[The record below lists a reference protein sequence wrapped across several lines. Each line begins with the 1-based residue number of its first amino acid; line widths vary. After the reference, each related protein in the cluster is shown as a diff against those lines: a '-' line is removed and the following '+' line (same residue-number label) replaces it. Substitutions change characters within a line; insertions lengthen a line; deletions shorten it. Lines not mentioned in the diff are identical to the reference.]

1 MNPQKVSWNPDQYL
15 KFGDQRL
22 RPAQDLLARVGLE
35 SPGIIYDL
43 GCGTGNTTQLL
54 VDRWPQSQVTGI
66 DSSSEMLEKARNS
79 CPNLDFK
86 EADLEDWNPGIEA
99 DLFYSN
105 AALHWLGN
113 HETLFPRLLK
123 MLPKGG
129 RLAVQMPRNFESPSH
144 TAIRESVES
153 GPWAKR
159 IKPALRSR
167 PVLEPEFYYDLL
179 ANQVEHLDLW
189 ETIYTHVLEGENPV
203 VEWTKGTALRPIL
216 KLLQAEEETTF
227 MEDYSKRIHELYPPR
242 NDGRTLFPFR
252 RLFIVATR

>member
-1 MNPQKVSWNPDQYL
+1 MTAAKVTWNPEQYL
-15 KFGDQRL
+15 KFGDHRL
-22 RPAQDLLARVGLE
+22 RPAMDLLGRIDLE
-35 SPGIIYDL
+35 SPGLVYDL
-43 GCGTGNTTQLL
+43 GCGTGNTTKLL
-54 VDRWPQSQVTGI
+54 AGRWPDSRIVGI
-66 DSSSEMLEKARNS
+66 DSSAEMLEKARKS
-79 CPNLDFK
+79 YANLEFI
-86 EADLEDWNPGIEA
+86 EADLESWSPQQEA

-113 HETLFPRLLK
+113 HEGLFPRLLK
-123 MLPKGG
+123 LLPKGG
-129 RLAVQMPRNFESPSH
+129 WFAAQMPRNFESPSH

-216 KLLQAEEETTF
+216 KFLQAEEETTF

-242 NDGRTLFPFR
+242 IDGRTLFPFR

>member
-54 VDRWPQSQVTGI
+54 ADRWPQSQVTGI

-86 EADLEDWNPGIEA
+86 EADLEVWNPGIEA

-113 HETLFPRLLK
+113 HEILFPRLLK
-123 MLPKGG
+123 KLPRGG

-144 TAIRESVES
+144 TSITESVDS
-153 GPWAKR
+153 GPWAER
-159 IKPALRSR
+159 LR
-167 PVLEPEFYYDLL
+167 PVFRSSPVSEPGFYYDLL
-179 ANQVEHLDLW
+179 SPHAEHLDLW
-189 ETIYTHVLEGENPV
+189 ETVYQHMLEGDNPV
-203 VEWTKGTALRPIL
+203 VEWTRGTALRPLL
-216 KLLQAEEETTF
+216 KLLNKEEEKEF
-227 MEDYSKRIHELYPPR
+227 IEDYSRRILEHFPPGK
-242 NDGRTLFPFR
+242 NGKTLFPFR
-252 RLFIVATR
+252 RLFLVAKR